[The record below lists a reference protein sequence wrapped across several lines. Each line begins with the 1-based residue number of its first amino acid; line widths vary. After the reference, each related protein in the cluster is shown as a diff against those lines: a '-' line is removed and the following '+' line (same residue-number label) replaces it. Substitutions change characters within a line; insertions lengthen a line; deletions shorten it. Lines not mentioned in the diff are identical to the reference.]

1 MSALF
6 SYDPDRF
13 KINKQMKQKQP
24 RFAKVNDLGP
34 EQLMSEMRLRV
45 GERPQ
50 LLESLLYIHEVLR
63 YIWKNQVVICNSAAG
78 NQG

>member
-1 MSALF
+1 M
-6 SYDPDRF
+6 
-13 KINKQMKQKQP
+13 
-24 RFAKVNDLGP
+24 NDLGP

-63 YIWKNQVVICNSAAG
+63 YTWKNQVVICNSAAG